1 MLPGILIAVL
11 VIIAALLVIG
21 DFSRTERESW
31 HWSDDRPA
39 NDAGPRT
46 IAEAHDDSVFV
57 REPAGY
63 GVPAAAPEAGP
74 GLRPGAVSPSAG
86 SSQRSREGRPAG
98 HSGPRRGLKDWRVR
112 SRLLLLVI
120 IPSVAVAVVAF
131 CIVRIGD
138 ATRSASAQAPGSS
151 VRDRDIL
158 SAIAAGVVAIIVLA
172 LALWLTAVLVRSV
185 VRPIRKLRAGAV
197 EVAEVRLPD
206 EIRRVSENN
215 GEGGVPPDVE
225 PIDVDSSDEIGEVG
239 RAFNHMRSEMLRL
252 AANESALRG
261 RLDAMFVNLSHR
273 SQSLVERQ
281 IRLIEHLEQGEQD
294 SERLADL
301 FKMNRIASRMH
312 RNSQNLLVLAG
323 HEVPSD
329 WNQPIA
335 LVNVIRAAV
344 SEVEDYERISL
355 TAQPDVAVSGTAV
368 NDVVHLLA
376 ELIENA
382 TSFSAGDMQVD
393 ISGRLLTSG
402 GALIDI
408 TDRGVGMAPKELA
421 YANWRLEHPPAA
433 DINVPKWMGLF
444 VVARLASRHGIR
456 VRLQQADFGGL
467 TAMTWLPGE
476 LLTDQGA
483 APPSRLSSFGSAG
496 SRRRVPERGLPEP
509 GLPEPAIDPGYAV
522 AEQRVTAGR
531 SPEFV
536 PPREDVRPAPL
547 GRRLMADAGRL
558 PGSTASGPRPTF
570 QPVPPPATAGPATTG
585 PPATAGPA
593 TAGLP
598 ATIPPPATVGPS
610 GSGLPDPEG
619 ERAGVSGRQAHPLGD
634 EDLSSGAFAAAPLS
648 GRASQ
653 WRSDTPPSAGIPV
666 ANQASSG
673 QGQSSAQGG
682 VIIPP
687 VEGPPE
693 TRRLPIFDS
702 IESNWFGGRRE
713 GSNSSSGLTA
723 AAGSGWSSPA
733 DEGWNAA
740 KTVDSPS
747 SGGATSAGLPK
758 RLPNANLV
766 PGAIPATE
774 TVLPN
779 RSAAAARD
787 RLAGF
792 QRGVGEARAAASE
805 TASPDGEDES

>member
-1 MLPGILIAVL
+1 MLAGIS
-11 VIIAALLVIG
+11 VILLVVIVGLLVAG
-21 DFSRTERESW
+21 DFARTERESV
-31 HWSDDRPA
+31 HWSDDRLA
-39 NDAGPRT
+39 NDASPRAMT
-46 IAEAHDDSVFV
+46 EAHDGSAFL
-57 REPAGY
+57 REPAGH
-63 GVPAAAPEAGP
+63 GVPAAGPEAGP
-74 GLRPGAVSPSAG
+74 GLRPGAVSPSAA
-86 SSQRSREGRPAG
+86 SSQRSRDGRPAG
-98 HSGPRRGLKDWRVR
+98 HSGPRRGLKDWPVR

-120 IPSVAVAVVAF
+120 VPSVAVAVVAF

-151 VRDRDIL
+151 ARDKDIL
-158 SAIAAGVVAIIVLA
+158 SAIAAGVVAIIIVA
-172 LALWLTAVLVRSV
+172 LALWLTAVLVKSV
-185 VRPIRKLRAGAV
+185 VKPIRKLRTGAV
-197 EVAEVRLPD
+197 ELAEVRLPD

-215 GEGGVPPDVE
+215 GESGVPSDTE

-344 SEVEDYERISL
+344 SEVEDYERVSL

-444 VVARLASRHGIR
+444 VVARLAARHGIR

-476 LLTDQGA
+476 LLTDQGG

-496 SRRRVPERGLPEP
+496 SRRRVPERGLPEA

-522 AEQRVTAGR
+522 AEQRVTAAR

-536 PPREDVRPAPL
+536 PAREDVRPAPL

-570 QPVPPPATAGPATTG
+570 QPVAPPATAGLPATIP
-585 PPATAGPA
+585 PPATVGP
-593 TAGLP
+593 P

-610 GSGLPDPEG
+610 GSGLPDPDG

-634 EDLSSGAFAAAPLS
+634 EDPSTGAFAAAPLS

-653 WRSDTPPSAGIPV
+653 WRSDTSQSAGIPA
-666 ANQASSG
+666 ANQALSG
-673 QGQSSAQGG
+673 QQQSSAQGG

-687 VEGPPE
+687 VEGPAE

-713 GSNSSSGLTA
+713 ASSSSSGLTA

-747 SGGATSAGLPK
+747 SGGATSAGLP
-758 RLPNANLV
+758 RRMPNANLV

-774 TVLPN
+774 TVLPT

-805 TASPDGEDES
+805 TAKPGGEDES

>member
-1 MLPGILIAVL
+1 MLAGIS
-11 VIIAALLVIG
+11 VILLVVIVGLLVAG
-21 DFSRTERESW
+21 DFARTERESV
-31 HWSDDRPA
+31 HWSDDRLA
-39 NDAGPRT
+39 NDASPRAMT
-46 IAEAHDDSVFV
+46 EAHDGSAFL
-57 REPAGY
+57 REPAGH
-63 GVPAAAPEAGP
+63 GVPAAGPEAGP
-74 GLRPGAVSPSAG
+74 GLRPGAVSPSAA
-86 SSQRSREGRPAG
+86 SSQRSRDGRPAG
-98 HSGPRRGLKDWRVR
+98 HSGPRRGLKDWPVR

-120 IPSVAVAVVAF
+120 VPSVAVAVVAF

-151 VRDRDIL
+151 ARDKDIL
-158 SAIAAGVVAIIVLA
+158 SAIAAGVVAIIIVA
-172 LALWLTAVLVRSV
+172 LALWLTAVLVKSV
-185 VRPIRKLRAGAV
+185 VKPIRKLRTGAV
-197 EVAEVRLPD
+197 ELAEVRLPD

-215 GEGGVPPDVE
+215 GESGVPSDTE

-239 RAFNHMRSEMLRL
+239 HAFNHMRTEMLRL
-252 AANESALRG
+252 AANEAAIRG

-294 SERLADL
+294 NERLANL

-344 SEVEDYERISL
+344 SEVEDYERVSL

-444 VVARLASRHGIR
+444 VVARLAARHGIR

-476 LLTDQGA
+476 LLTDQGG

-496 SRRRVPERGLPEP
+496 SRRRLPERGLPEA

-522 AEQRVTAGR
+522 AEQRVTAAR

-536 PPREDVRPAPL
+536 PAREDVRPAPL

-558 PGSTASGPRPTF
+558 PGSTASGPRPTS
-570 QPVPPPATAGPATTG
+570 QPVAPPATAGP
-585 PPATAGPA
+585 PAPS
-593 TAGLP
+593 
-598 ATIPPPATVGPS
+598 PPPATVGPS
-610 GSGLPDPEG
+610 GPGLPDPDG

-634 EDLSSGAFAAAPLS
+634 EDPSTGAFAAAPLS

-653 WRSDTPPSAGIPV
+653 WRSDTPQSAGIPA
-666 ANQASSG
+666 ANQALSG
-673 QGQSSAQGG
+673 QQQSSAQGG

-687 VEGPPE
+687 VEGPAE

-713 GSNSSSGLTA
+713 ASSSSSGLTA

-747 SGGATSAGLPK
+747 SGGATSAGLP
-758 RLPNANLV
+758 RRMPNANLV

-774 TVLPN
+774 TVLPT

-805 TASPDGEDES
+805 TAKPGGEDE

>member
-1 MLPGILIAVL
+1 MLAGISVIVL
-11 VIIAALLVIG
+11 VVIVALLVIG
-21 DFSRTERESW
+21 DFARTERESA
-31 HWSDDRPA
+31 HWSDDRRA
-39 NDAGPRT
+39 NDASPRT
-46 IAEAHDDSVFV
+46 MTEAHDGSAFL
-57 REPAGY
+57 REPAEY
-63 GVPAAAPEAGP
+63 GVPAAGPEDGP
-74 GLRPGAVSPSAG
+74 GPRPGGVSPSAG
-86 SSQRSREGRPAG
+86 SSQRSRDARPAG

-120 IPSVAVAVVAF
+120 VPSVAVAVVAF
-131 CIVRIGD
+131 CVVRIAD

-158 SAIAAGVVAIIVLA
+158 TAIAVGVVAIVVLA
-172 LALWLTAVLVRSV
+172 LALWLTAVLVKSV
-185 VRPIRKLRAGAV
+185 VKPIRKLQAGAV

-206 EIRRVSENN
+206 EIRRVSESN
-215 GEGGVPPDVE
+215 GEASVPSDIE
-225 PIDVDSSDEIGEVG
+225 PIDVDSADEIGEVG

-252 AANESALRG
+252 AANEAALRG

-344 SEVEDYERISL
+344 SEVEDYERVSL
-355 TAQPDVAVSGTAV
+355 TAQPDVAVSGPAV

-393 ISGRLLTSG
+393 VSGRMLTSG

-444 VVARLASRHGIR
+444 VVARLAARHGIR

-496 SRRRVPERGLPEP
+496 SRRRLPERGLPEP
-509 GLPEPAIDPGYAV
+509 GSPEPAIDPGYAA
-522 AEQRVTAGR
+522 AEQRVSATR

-536 PPREDVRPAPL
+536 PSREDVRPAPV

-570 QPVPPPATAGPATTG
+570 QPVPPPVTV
-585 PPATAGPA
+585 
-593 TAGLP
+593 
-598 ATIPPPATVGPS
+598 PPPATIGPS

-619 ERAGVSGRQAHPLGD
+619 ERAGVSGRQAHALGD
-634 EDLSSGAFAAAPLS
+634 EDPASGAFAAAPLS
-648 GRASQ
+648 GRAPQ
-653 WRSDTPPSAGIPV
+653 WRSETSQSVGTPL
-666 ANQASSG
+666 ANQVPSG
-673 QGQSSAQGG
+673 QEQSSAQGG

-687 VEGPPE
+687 VEGPPD
-693 TRRLPIFDS
+693 TRRLPIYDS
-702 IESNWFGGRRE
+702 IESNWFGGGRE
-713 GSNSSSGLTA
+713 APSSSSGLTA
-723 AAGSGWSSPA
+723 ATRSGWSSPA

-766 PGAIPATE
+766 PGAIPPSTE

-805 TASPDGEDES
+805 MASPGGEDES

>member
-1 MLPGILIAVL
+1 MLAAILMAVL
-11 VIIAALLVIG
+11 VVIVAFLVAG
-21 DFSRTERESW
+21 DFSRTERESSYT
-31 HWSDDRPA
+31 SDDRRA
-39 NDAGPRT
+39 NDASPRT
-46 IAEAHDDSVFV
+46 IGEAHDGSAFL

-63 GVPAAAPEAGP
+63 GVPAAGQEAGP
-74 GLRPGAVSPSAG
+74 GPRPGGVSPSAG
-86 SSQRSREGRPAG
+86 SHQRSRNGRPAG
-98 HSGPRRGLKDWRVR
+98 HSGSRHGLKDWHVR

-120 IPSVAVAVVAF
+120 IPAVAVAVVAF
-131 CIVRIGD
+131 CVVRIAD
-138 ATRSASAQAPGSS
+138 ATRSASIHPSGSS
-151 VRDRDIL
+151 VRDRDIF
-158 SAIAAGVVAIIVLA
+158 SAIAVSVVAIIVLA
-172 LALWLTAVLVRSV
+172 LALWLTAVIARSV
-185 VRPIRKLRAGAV
+185 LKPIRKLRAGAL
-197 EVAEVRLPD
+197 EVAEVQLPD

-215 GEGGVPPDVE
+215 GQGVPSDVE

-252 AANESALRG
+252 AANEAALRG

-281 IRLIEHLEQGEQD
+281 IRLIEHLEQGEKD
-294 SERLADL
+294 SGRLANL

-323 HEVPSD
+323 HEAPSD
-329 WNQPIA
+329 WNQAIA
-335 LVNVIRAAV
+335 LANVIRAAA

-355 TAQPDVAVSGTAV
+355 TAQPDIAVCGPAV

-408 TDRGVGMAPKELA
+408 TDRGVGMAEKELA

-444 VVARLASRHGIR
+444 VVARLAARHGIR

-467 TAMTWLPGE
+467 TALTWLPGE

-483 APPSRLSSFGSAG
+483 APPSRLSSFGSDG
-496 SRRRVPERGLPEP
+496 SRRRLPEP
-509 GLPEPAIDPGYAV
+509 GLAEPATDPGLAA
-522 AEQRVTAGR
+522 AEQRVTATR

-547 GRRLMADAGRL
+547 GRRLIPDVGRP
-558 PGSTASGPRPTF
+558 PGSTASGPRPVF
-570 QPVPPPATAGPATTG
+570 QSG
-585 PPATAGPA
+585 
-593 TAGLP
+593 
-598 ATIPPPATVGPS
+598 PPATVGPS
-610 GSGLPDPEG
+610 GPGLPDPAD
-619 ERAGVSGRQAHPLGD
+619 ERAGVSGQQAHALGD
-634 EDLSSGAFAAAPLS
+634 EEPSGGTFAAAPLS
-648 GRASQ
+648 GRAPQ
-653 WRSDTPPSAGIPV
+653 WRSETSQSASTPTPV
-666 ANQASSG
+666 ATQASSV
-673 QGQSSAQGG
+673 QERSSAEGG
-682 VIIPP
+682 VIVPP
-687 VEGPPE
+687 VEGPSE
-693 TRRLPIFDS
+693 TRRLPIFDAV
-702 IESNWFGGRRE
+702 ESNWFRGGRE
-713 GSNSSSGLTA
+713 APSNPSGLTA
-723 AAGSGWSSPA
+723 AAGNRWSSPA
-733 DEGWNAA
+733 DAGWNAA
-740 KTVDSPS
+740 ETVDSPS
-747 SGGATSAGLPK
+747 SGGATPAGLPK

-766 PGAIPATE
+766 PGAIPGTE
-774 TVLPN
+774 PVLPN

-805 TASPDGEDES
+805 TANPDGEDDS

>member
-1 MLPGILIAVL
+1 MLAAISIAFVV
-11 VIIAALLVIG
+11 VIVALLVIG
-21 DFSRTERESW
+21 DFSRTERESA
-31 HWSDDRPA
+31 HWSDDLRA
-39 NDAGPRT
+39 NDASPRT
-46 IAEAHDDSVFV
+46 LTEAHDGSAFL

-63 GVPAAAPEAGP
+63 GVPAAGTEAGP
-74 GLRPGAVSPSAG
+74 GPRPGGVSPSAG
-86 SSQRSREGRPAG
+86 SSQRSRDGRPAG
-98 HSGPRRGLKDWRVR
+98 HGGPRRGLKDWQVR
-112 SRLLLLVI
+112 SRLLLLVV

-131 CIVRIGD
+131 CVVRIAD

-158 SAIAAGVVAIIVLA
+158 SAIVFGVVAIIVLA
-172 LALWLTAVLVRSV
+172 LAWWLTAVFVRSV
-185 VRPIRKLRAGAV
+185 VKPIRKLRAGAL

-215 GEGGVPPDVE
+215 GEGGVPSDTE

-252 AANESALRG
+252 AANEAALRG

-273 SQSLVERQ
+273 SHSLVERQ

-294 SERLADL
+294 SERRADL

-344 SEVEDYERISL
+344 SEVEDYERVSL
-355 TAQPDVAVSGTAV
+355 TAQPDVAVSGPAV

-444 VVARLASRHGIR
+444 VVARLAARHGIR

-467 TAMTWLPGE
+467 TALTWLPGE
-476 LLTDQGA
+476 LLTDQGT

-496 SRRRVPERGLPEP
+496 SRRRLPEPGLPEPGLPEPGLPEP
-509 GLPEPAIDPGYAV
+509 GLPEPAVADPGYAA
-522 AEQRVTAGR
+522 AEQRMTAPR
-531 SPEFV
+531 SPEFA
-536 PPREDVRPAPL
+536 PRREDVRHVPL
-547 GRRLMADAGRL
+547 GRRLIPDAGQ
-558 PGSTASGPRPTF
+558 PAGSTASGPRPVF
-570 QPVPPPATAGPATTG
+570 QAG
-585 PPATAGPA
+585 PPA
-593 TAGLP
+593 
-598 ATIPPPATVGPS
+598 VGPF
-610 GSGLPDPEG
+610 GSGLPEP
-619 ERAGVSGRQAHPLGD
+619 AGASGQQTHAIGD
-634 EDLSSGAFAAAPLS
+634 EAPVFAAAPLA
-648 GRASQ
+648 GRTPQ
-653 WRSDTPPSAGIPV
+653 WRSDTSQSASTPV
-666 ANQASSG
+666 ATEVPSGHTEAPSG
-673 QGQSSAQGG
+673 QEKSSAAPG
-682 VIIPP
+682 VIVPP
-687 VEGPPE
+687 VEGPSE

-702 IESNWFGGRRE
+702 VESNWFRGGRE
-713 GSNSSSGLTA
+713 APSNSSGRTA
-723 AAGSGWSSPA
+723 ATGNGWSSPA
-733 DEGWNAA
+733 DQGWNAA
-740 KTVDSPS
+740 QTVDSPS
-747 SGGATSAGLPK
+747 SGGETTAGLPK

-766 PGAIPATE
+766 PGAIPGADP
-774 TVLPN
+774 VLPN

-792 QRGVGEARAAASE
+792 QRGVGEARAAASGE
-805 TASPDGEDES
+805 ARAAASGEARAAASGTANPGGEDES